1 MTIINAYWTGVIT
14 QTGIMMIAIIGI
26 SLLTGFTGIFSM
38 GHAGFMCI
46 GGYVSAL
53 LVKSVGLPIWVG
65 IIGGMLA
72 SMLFG
77 LIIAV
82 PTMKMDGD
90 YFLIASIGIGEAVR
104 LLVEN
109 TYNLT
114 GGSTG
119 MMDIGRINS
128 LGLVLLLDVVVILF
142 AVFFLRSKYGR
153 NCIAVR
159 DNEVAATA
167 MGIDV
172 YRTKI
177 IVFMISCAIVALS
190 GALLGHYLNYINPKI
205 YNAKKSSELIM
216 TVIMGGQGSLSG
228 SIIAGLILTPLPEL
242 LRTESAQE
250 WRMAIYGVLIVLVIM
265 FRPNGLMGGK
275 EINIKGMIRFFK
287 EKREKVTAKVNGTT
301 EKEGIEE

>member
-53 LVKSVGLPIWVG
+53 LVKSVGLPIWAG

-77 LIIAV
+77 LIIAI

-177 IVFMISCAIVALS
+177 IVFVISCAIVALS
-190 GALLGHYLNYINPKI
+190 GALLGHYLNYINPRI
-205 YNAKKSSELIM
+205 DYDSYH
-216 TVIMGGQGSLSG
+216 GRSG
-228 SIIAGLILTPLPEL
+228 FALRFYYCRFDPDAIAGTAAYRV
-242 LRTESAQE
+242 RTG
-250 WRMAIYGVLIVLVIM
+250 MAYGDIR
-265 FRPNGLMGGK
+265 RPDRSGDH
-275 EINIKGMIRFFK
+275 
-287 EKREKVTAKVNGTT
+287 VPS
-301 EKEGIEE
+301 